1 MNRLRFI
8 EDETKREY
16 QNLKKSINR
25 ARTLQGIL
33 LKSEK
38 LKDLRKEY
46 KTVLHS
52 FQYRLSPKDWQLEVA
67 YYEKLKSVFEDC
79 QKILDNSKI
88 LPTFK
93 SIAKTVI
100 ICNRLKNSPVK
111 PVTMPFEIKEATAL
125 VQTYDGSADGLGAF
139 VDSVNLLAEL
149 TPDDQ
154 VPTAI
159 KFLKTRLTGKARLG
173 LPEAIKTIDAL
184 AQDVK
189 RRCASKITP
198 ENITAKLK
206 AVRQKGSAET
216 FCDEVESLTTKL
228 KAVYIQSNIPEP
240 VANNMATKAGV
251 ETLVNGTNSQETKI
265 ILKAGTFTDIKDAIQ
280 KVLDNT
286 NSNAT
291 QVLSFNARGN
301 NYHQGQ
307 NQRYRNNRGNRR
319 FLNNRGHHQ
328 NSQNSRNPQHQQPQ
342 YNQHPRYGGYQ
353 NNRGRRG
360 RFNFQSGRI
369 YAASAQPQQVQID
382 MPTNMPMA
390 IMGNRQ
396 QEMMMPTASNP
407 MLFAQNNMPFLGQL
421 GQNMTPQN

>member
-33 LKSEK
+33 QKSEK

-46 KTVLHS
+46 KTVLNS
-52 FQYRLSPKDWQLEVA
+52 FQCRLSPNDWQLEVA
-67 YYEKLKSVFEDC
+67 YYEKLKPVFEDC
-79 QKILDNSKI
+79 QKIIDNSKI

-93 SIAKTVI
+93 SIAKTAI

-111 PVTMPFEIKEATAL
+111 SVTMPFEIKEATAL
-125 VQTYDGSADGLGAF
+125 VQTYDGSADGLAAF

-149 TPDDQ
+149 TPADQ

-173 LPEAIKTIDAL
+173 LPEAINTIDAL

-216 FCDEVESLTTKL
+216 FCEEVDSLTTKL
-228 KAVYIQSNIPEP
+228 KAVYIQSDIPEP

-280 KVLDNT
+280 KVLENT
-286 NSNAT
+286 NSSAT
-291 QVLSFNARGN
+291 QVLSINARGN
-301 NYHQGQ
+301 NYHQDQ
-307 NQRYRNNRGNRR
+307 NQRFRNNRGNRR
-319 FLNNRGHHQ
+319 FSNNRGHHQ
-328 NSQNSRNPQHQQPQ
+328 YSQNFRNPQHQQSQ
-342 YNQHPRYGGYQ
+342 SNQHPRYGGYQ

-360 RFNFQSGRI
+360 RSNFQSGRI
-369 YAASAQPQQVQID
+369 YAASAQPQQVQLT
-382 MPTNMPMA
+382 MPTNVPMA
-390 IMGNRQ
+390 IMGNQ
-396 QEMMMPTASNP
+396 QQGMMMPTASNP